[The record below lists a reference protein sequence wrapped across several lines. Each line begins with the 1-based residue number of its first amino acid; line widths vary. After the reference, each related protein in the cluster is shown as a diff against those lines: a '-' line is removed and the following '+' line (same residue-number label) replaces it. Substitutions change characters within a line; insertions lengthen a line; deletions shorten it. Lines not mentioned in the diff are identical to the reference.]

1 MALFSRLTLAL
12 LSTVE
17 ILQTTDVREK
27 EAALKKRREVGSGRK
42 CNRV

>member
-17 ILQTTDVREK
+17 ILQTTDIREK
-27 EAALKKRREVGSGRK
+27 EAALKKDVKFDLGG
-42 CNRV
+42 NVTV